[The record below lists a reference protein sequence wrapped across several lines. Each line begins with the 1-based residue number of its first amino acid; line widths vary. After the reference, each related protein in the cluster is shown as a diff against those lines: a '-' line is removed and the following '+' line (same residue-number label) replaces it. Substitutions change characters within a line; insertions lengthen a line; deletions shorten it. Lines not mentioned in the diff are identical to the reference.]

1 MERCSL
7 CGICEKSCPY
17 GAIHTNKEA
26 KILEIDE
33 EKCFHCGLCVTR
45 CKLRAMTMAL

>member
-17 GAIHTNKEA
+17 GTIHANKDA
-26 KILEIDE
+26 GILEIDE

-45 CKLRAMTMAL
+45 CKLRAMTMEL